1 MPLMLNVTLP
11 IAGFMALR
19 DAIGEERALLAAQTL
34 EHAQVQ
40 GEEDLVAKIH
50 ADITASQQVMQ
61 QALQDQIAQLPN
73 REELKRFATHED
85 LAGLRTQVLRL
96 DKKMTVG
103 FVALLGL
110 NLASSAPTFFEWGVK
125 VVGYALR

>member
-1 MPLMLNVTLP
+1 MPLMLNVALP